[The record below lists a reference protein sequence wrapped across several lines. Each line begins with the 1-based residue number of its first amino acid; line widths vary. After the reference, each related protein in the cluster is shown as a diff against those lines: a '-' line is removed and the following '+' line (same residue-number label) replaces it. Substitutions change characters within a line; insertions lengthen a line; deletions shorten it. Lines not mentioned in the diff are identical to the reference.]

1 MKFNAKKVY
10 NSLYADEAPVGS
22 KGYFADSLEELECIV
37 EHSETSG
44 NAYGEL
50 EKLSEIANEYSV
62 TYGFHKKY
70 GGDYNLFYITDV
82 FDNREN

>member
-10 NSLYADEAPVGS
+10 NLLCADEVPVGS
-22 KGYFADSLEELECIV
+22 KGYFADNLKELEYIV
-37 EHSETSG
+37 ERSETSG
-44 NAYGEL
+44 NAYGEF

-62 TYGFHKKY
+62 TYRFHKKY
-70 GGDYNLFYITDV
+70 GGDYNLFYITEV